1 MQSRALWDSPLS
13 HRPSQA
19 RREATVRVT
28 LVCVQSSLP
37 QVSFVWLLERNPRG
51 LGDPREGPKLEGL
64 NFWEPIDIVAILSWV
79 WTVGLASLA
88 SKYRIKLPSLSSCR
102 EEGEGSQLS
111 EVV

>member
-28 LVCVQSSLP
+28 LVCVQSYLP

-79 WTVGLASLA
+79 WTVGL
-88 SKYRIKLPSLSSCR
+88 PSLPGNTESNS
-102 EEGEGSQLS
+102 LT
-111 EVV
+111 